1 MSTEPLTCPKCQKP
15 SMVEMKTPDHVALDF
30 CENCNGLWFDQSEL
44 ADYLGLSKDL
54 THFDAVKDQAKPTG
68 LQCPK
73 CPSSL
78 VEMPFS
84 TLSDL
89 LIDYCP
95 ACAGTYFDFREA
107 GQAQTIAADL
117 ESSSDRLR
125 IIKQRFFQKGFG
137 T

>member
-84 TLSDL
+84 TLSPASDVPL
-89 LIDYCP
+89 KPCSGENTFTISIPKLSKLSTRWVFLII
-95 ACAGTYFDFREA
+95 EV
-107 GQAQTIAADL
+107 
-117 ESSSDRLR
+117 
-125 IIKQRFFQKGFG
+125 
-137 T
+137 